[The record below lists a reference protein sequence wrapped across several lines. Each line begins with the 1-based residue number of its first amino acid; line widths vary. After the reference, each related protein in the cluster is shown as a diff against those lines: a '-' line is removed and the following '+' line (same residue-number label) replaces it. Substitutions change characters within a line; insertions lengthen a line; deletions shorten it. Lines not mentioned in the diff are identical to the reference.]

1 MVAPRRLQNTKYAWK
16 VTLRRRAPGYMTED
30 LELHV
35 VSGPPKYTSR
45 TDKPVDHITLQTTA
59 GEVMGYIYVN
69 DDDDAAGWHPHI
81 GASPTA
87 QNHAAFWMRILLDFK
102 KRGLKPSAALDQ
114 MLRTTHPSSHVVPGS
129 RTTSTNLAALKLLAA
144 KPSNP

>member
-1 MVAPRRLQNTKYAWK
+1 MT
-16 VTLRRRAPGYMTED
+16 TRRRPPGYMTED
-30 LELHV
+30 LELRV

-69 DDDDAAGWHPHI
+69 DDDDAAGWCPHA

-87 QNHAAFWMRILLDFK
+87 QNHAAFWIRILLDFK

-114 MLRTTHPSSHVVPGS
+114 MLRTTHPRSHVVTGS
-129 RTTSTNLAALKLLAA
+129 RTTSTNLAELKVLAGKDLNA
-144 KPSNP
+144 